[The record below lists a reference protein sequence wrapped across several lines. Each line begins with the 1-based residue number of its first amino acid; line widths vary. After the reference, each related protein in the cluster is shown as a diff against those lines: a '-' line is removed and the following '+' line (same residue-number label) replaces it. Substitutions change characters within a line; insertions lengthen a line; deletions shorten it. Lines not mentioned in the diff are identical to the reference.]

1 MNYVDSAQASSISS
15 TSPSILK
22 RISQKVPC
30 YLSGHNEWH
39 RSATT
44 GGAGCSH
51 RSYAK
56 VAVDQRS
63 GLTRQPR
70 SASALDLSVQQIEN
84 RTRGSARLIL
94 DVVEERGEGGR
105 EGHRQAVGPSGGPE
119 QCRRRRRTASRIR
132 SKADQRRSRC
142 ALEPDPQSS
151 SLPAVQKFVALTAPS
166 PPPSHPDAQED
177 PTATTRGR
185 ARCGI
190 PCAPDPG
197 SAARVPSTA
206 RPTPRARR
214 DPPRRRAEEASW
226 SRAGTLPRIPRCS
239 SSH

>member
-1 MNYVDSAQASSISS
+1 MLPVGPQRVAPIRNHRRRGLQSPIVREGRGRSKERAHATASIRERAGSVSNR
-15 TSPSILK
+15 L
-22 RISQKVPC
+22 RV
-30 YLSGHNEWH
+30 GH
-39 RSATT
+39 
-44 GGAGCSH
+44 
-51 RSYAK
+51 
-56 VAVDQRS
+56 VAR
-63 GLTRQPR
+63 GL
-70 SASALDLSVQQIEN
+70 V
-84 RTRGSARLIL
+84 L

-119 QCRRRRRTASRIR
+119 QCRRCRRTASRIR

-185 ARCGI
+185 ARCGT

-239 SSH
+239 SSR